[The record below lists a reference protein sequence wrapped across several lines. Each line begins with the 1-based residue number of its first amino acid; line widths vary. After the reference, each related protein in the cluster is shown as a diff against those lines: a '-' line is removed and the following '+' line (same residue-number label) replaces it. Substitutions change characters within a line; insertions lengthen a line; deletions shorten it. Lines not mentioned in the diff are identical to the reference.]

1 MELLRIVSAH
11 LTRNDDSSPIMFDLP
26 PSYFLDRIISH
37 SPGVLPGRSLPPV
50 LNRSSLCLSSM
61 AEPPASAC
69 SPVHPLTHPGR
80 LSHLFWNNPTLRR
93 AIQLAGSHSHGKR
106 SRSASVITHSTLLSM
121 ERVKTA
127 VPQVCPPNTKDM
139 LRRSLSTSSVSK
151 RLAQNAPD
159 DTLSLAGDE
168 A

>member
-1 MELLRIVSAH
+1 MELLRIISAH
-11 LTRNDDSSPIMFDLP
+11 LARNDVSSPIMLDLP
-26 PSYFLDRIISH
+26 SSYFLDHIISH
-37 SPGVLPGRSLPPV
+37 PPGTIPGRSVSPV
-50 LNRSSLCLSSM
+50 LNRSSLCLSSL
-61 AEPPASAC
+61 AEQPMSAC

-106 SRSASVITHSTLLSM
+106 SRPASVITHSTLLSV

-151 RLAQNAPD
+151 RPAQSAPD
-159 DTLSLAGDE
+159 DKPSSAAHE